1 MYIMLFISNFMLDLF
16 NLYLLS
22 MKKSTTALL
31 LLIGL
36 TLFFT
41 LGVIL
46 YSQMEEIQPKMLIIY
61 LLIGVIAL
69 ISIVIAIKKMKE
81 EKEGQPLED
90 EFTTKIKFKAGY
102 YAYLASMYMWLF
114 IFLFRSIFPDVE
126 TLIGGGILL
135 SGAIGFVCKIIAKQ
149 QINEN

>member
-1 MYIMLFISNFMLDLF
+1 MLFISNFMLDLF

-135 SGAIGFVCKIIAKQ
+135 SGAIGFVCKIMAKQ

>member
-1 MYIMLFISNFMLDLF
+1 MLFISNFMLDLF